1 MRHPGHHGVP
11 HRTTFSRFV
20 RSAFLQHCGFLLAMI
35 CAPTAASSSEAF
47 EALQLQHRDAEELI
61 PLIQPL
67 LDDET
72 QLTGDDFRLVIR
84 GTPEMIL
91 QVRELLE
98 TLDSPPKDLWVSVRQ
113 THGEQ
118 DEGTSSRIHR
128 TRERDAETFQVRVLE
143 GQSALIRTGTAS
155 ERALAGVV
163 LVPWRG
169 VVRVGGTRLEM
180 QRGFLIR
187 ARIQGDGRVRIDI
200 AEVHQQE
207 RIAGG
212 DRADALRLATVVT
225 GEMGDWIDIGPVL
238 PDAAASDQ
246 RTRATTPRREQ
257 NAARVQVRVV
267 AAD

>member
-1 MRHPGHHGVP
+1 
-11 HRTTFSRFV
+11 
-20 RSAFLQHCGFLLAMI
+20 MI

-72 QLTGDDFRLVIR
+72 RLTGDDFRLVIR

-113 THGEQ
+113 THGKQ

-128 TRERDAETFQVRVLE
+128 TRERDAGTLQVRVLE

-155 ERALAGVV
+155 ERAPAGVI

-169 VVRVGGTRLEM
+169 VVHVGGARLEM
-180 QRGFLIR
+180 QQGFLIR

-200 AEVHQQE
+200 AEVHQQK

-212 DRADALRLATVVT
+212 DRVDAMRIATVVT

-238 PDAAASDQ
+238 PDAATSDQ
-246 RTRATTPRREQ
+246 RTRATAPRREQ
-257 NAARVQVRVV
+257 NAVRVQVRVV

>member
-1 MRHPGHHGVP
+1 MPAG
-11 HRTTFSRFV
+11 
-20 RSAFLQHCGFLLAMI
+20 
-35 CAPTAASSSEAF
+35 SSEAF
-47 EALQLQHRDAEELI
+47 EVLELQHRDAEELI
-61 PLIQPL
+61 PLIEPL

-72 QLTGDDFRLVIR
+72 RLTGDGFRLVIR
-84 GTPEMIL
+84 GTPERVL

-98 TLDSPPKDLWVSVRQ
+98 TLDSPPRDLWVSVRQ
-113 THGEQ
+113 AHGGQ
-118 DEGTSSRIHR
+118 DAGTSSRIHR

-169 VVRVGGTRLEM
+169 VVHVGGTRLEM
-180 QRGFLIR
+180 QQGFLLR

-200 AEVHQQE
+200 AQEHQQE
-207 RIAGG
+207 RIVGS

-238 PDAAASDQ
+238 PDAAAPDQ
-246 RTRATTPRREQ
+246 HTRATTPRRGQ
-257 NAARVQVRVV
+257 DALRVQVRVV
-267 AAD
+267 AVD